1 MSLASHKSIS
11 PNVEER
17 RKSQEK
23 GNRTSGRAN
32 IKINFLN
39 MIDELQKIAS
49 SKNEKSFVEKLLKS
63 KMPSRNDVLGVK
75 TNTHFI
81 DSIMENMTKGIV
93 YLYKNIDVTID
104 EYLASEED
112 RFVMEDA
119 DGIVLKSRDTQ
130 GNTIVRTDPYPN
142 DAAYDNET
150 MIRFKTSIKK
160 FASEI
165 ER

>member
-17 RKSQEK
+17 RRRQQN
-23 GNRTSGRAN
+23 GNRTLGHGN
-32 IKINFLN
+32 IKINFRN
-39 MIDELQKIAS
+39 VVQELQEIAS
-49 SKNEKSFVEKLLKS
+49 SKNEKSFVEKVLKS
-63 KMPSRNDVLGVK
+63 KMPSRNDVSSIK
-75 TNTHFI
+75 TNEVFI
-81 DSIMENMTKGIV
+81 NCIMENMTKSLI
-93 YLYKNIDVTID
+93 YLYKNISGTID

-112 RFVMEDA
+112 KFVMEDA
-119 DGIVLKSRDTQ
+119 DGIVLKSLDTQ

-150 MIRFKTSIKK
+150 MIYFKTSI
-160 FASEI
+160 